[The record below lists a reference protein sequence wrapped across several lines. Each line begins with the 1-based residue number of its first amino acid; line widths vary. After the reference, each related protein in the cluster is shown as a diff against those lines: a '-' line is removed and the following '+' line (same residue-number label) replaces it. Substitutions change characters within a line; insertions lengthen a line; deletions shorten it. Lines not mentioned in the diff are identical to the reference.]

1 MPEKV
6 PFDPDRPKA
15 QMAVRSG
22 VAAPLRP
29 EEILKVKVEEDSREG
44 LESDPPGT
52 WTDSESSRVQFRQL
66 RYHEVAGPSEALS
79 RLRELCGRWLRP
91 EQRSKEQILELV
103 VLEQFLSIL
112 PGELQVWVRRH
123 CPESGEE
130 AAALARA
137 LQGALARTSPQDLT
151 KMLNCPVWTEVCSLL
166 LTLECWICRCLRPS
180 PVSCWTLH
188 KRRFCDLRSCVCYLG
203 KVGPS
208 GCSSKGVQKREH
220 TGFPEQGPD

>member
-137 LQGALARTSPQDLT
+137 LQGALARTSPQ
-151 KMLNCPVWTEVCSLL
+151 V
-166 LTLECWICRCLRPS
+166 TLEAVSVTWEKWDHLDAAQREFRRESTQDFRSKIWKLELR
-180 PVSCWTLH
+180 T
-188 KRRFCDLRSCVCYLG
+188 RN
-203 KVGPS
+203 
-208 GCSSKGVQKREH
+208 
-220 TGFPEQGPD
+220 